1 MNEWKRIISDRK
13 RLMAIL
19 CIPLLCLALFFFQKC
34 DGDFGTLLT
43 DLIPLEYVSRA
54 FPKLCEECGLRKLK
68 LHELRHTNIS
78 LLLSEGASMKEV
90 QEWAGH
96 SNYSVTAN
104 TYAHVQAKSKSRL
117 TESISSLLT

>member
-1 MNEWKRIISDRK
+1 M
-13 RLMAIL
+13 
-19 CIPLLCLALFFFQKC
+19 
-34 DGDFGTLLT
+34 DFVCVRENG

-54 FPKLCEECGLRKLK
+54 FPKLCKDCGLRELK

-78 LLLSEGASMKEV
+78 LLLSDGASMKEV

-104 TYAHVQAKSKSRL
+104 TYAHIQAKSKSRL
-117 TESISSLLT
+117 TDSISSLLG